1 MVDYTPPSS
10 QPPVVDMLNQTI
22 YSPSINSVT
31 TNSSMVMMD
40 TLSPVSTSHLMSP
53 TQPMVK
59 AMEFFFITK
68 NNQDEKKKVY

>member
-1 MVDYTPPSS
+1 
-10 QPPVVDMLNQTI
+10 
-22 YSPSINSVT
+22 VT